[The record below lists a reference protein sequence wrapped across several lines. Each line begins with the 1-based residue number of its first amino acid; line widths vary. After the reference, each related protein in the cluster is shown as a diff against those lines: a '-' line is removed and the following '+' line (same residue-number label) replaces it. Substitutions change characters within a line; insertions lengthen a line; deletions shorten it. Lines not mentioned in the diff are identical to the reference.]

1 MADSTT
7 LASQAETLTS
17 LLSLSHPPLAITFS
31 AAAPEGVARFGSAMP
46 EPTSDGR
53 TGRVP
58 AGCVFWV
65 EARDNTFTTVAED
78 HGNCSVGS
86 LTHGFKTLEEA
97 ATGAD
102 VAALVESEWV
112 TPDVFPHIPTVTEKP
127 GFVTYGPLAEAAS
140 HPDVVFIRL
149 NGKQAMVLHDAWP
162 NLRIEGK
169 PQCHIIP
176 IAKEAGEI
184 ALSVGCML
192 SRVRTGMSNN
202 EITCAIP
209 AGKIGELLER
219 LETANSADMKVAAYA
234 SADAKR
240 FA

>member
-1 MADSTT
+1 M
-7 LASQAETLTS
+7 
-17 LLSLSHPPLAITFS
+17 
-31 AAAPEGVARFGSAMP
+31 
-46 EPTSDGR
+46 
-53 TGRVP
+53 
-58 AGCVFWV
+58 
-65 EARDNTFTTVAED
+65 
-78 HGNCSVGS
+78 
-86 LTHGFKTLEEA
+86 
-97 ATGAD
+97 
-102 VAALVESEWV
+102 AALVESEWV

-149 NGKQAMVLHDAWP
+149 NCKQAMVLHDAWP
-162 NLRIEGK
+162 NVRIEGK
-169 PQCHIIP
+169 PQCQIIP

-219 LETANSADMKVAAYA
+219 PRNRE
-234 SADAKR
+234 
-240 FA
+240 

>member
-1 MADSTT
+1 MSGSTEA
-7 LASQAETLTS
+7 ASQAEALTAH
-17 LLSLSHPPLAITFS
+17 LGLSHPPLAITFS
-31 AAAPEGVARFGSAMP
+31 SEAPAGVAPFDAAMP
-46 EPTSDGR
+46 EPTPDGR
-53 TGRVP
+53 TGRVA

-65 EARDNTFTTVAED
+65 EARDKTFTTVAED

-97 ATGAD
+97 AQGAD

-112 TPDVFPHIPTVTEKP
+112 TPDVFPHIPTVAEKP
-127 GFVTYGPLAEAAS
+127 GFVTYGPLAEAS
-140 HPDVVFIRL
+140 SGPDVVFIRL
-149 NGKQAMVLHDAWP
+149 NGKQAMMLHDAWP
-162 NLRIEGK
+162 DLRVEGK

-176 IAKEAGEI
+176 IAKEAGQI

-202 EITCAIP
+202 EVTCAIP
-209 AGKIGELLER
+209 AGKVGELLDR
-219 LETANSADMKVAAYA
+219 LKTANSADMKVAAYA
-234 SADAKR
+234 AVDAKR